1 MSKTQQEAKRLY
13 LIPCIQGYEST
24 KDPKNSKPILFLFLF
39 FLNGVFFFLGG
50 GGLWG
55 WGKGNLQSCTS
66 NFGVSFNFVLGLY
79 IFVILNLNS
88 AICFNLSI

>member
-24 KDPKNSKPILFLFLF
+24 KDPKNSKPILFSFLF
-39 FLNGVFFFLGG
+39 FKWGVFLGG
-50 GGLWG
+50 GGG

>member
-24 KDPKNSKPILFLFLF
+24 KDPKNSKPILFSFLF
-39 FLNGVFFFLGG
+39 FKWGVFFWGG
-50 GGLWG
+50 GGGG

>member
-39 FLNGVFFFLGG
+39 FLNGVFFFGG
-50 GGLWG
+50 GGG
-55 WGKGNLQSCTS
+55 
-66 NFGVSFNFVLGLY
+66 FVG
-79 IFVILNLNS
+79 
-88 AICFNLSI
+88 

>member
-50 GGLWG
+50 GVCGG
-55 WGKGNLQSCTS
+55 
-66 NFGVSFNFVLGLY
+66 GVRVTYNPAPRTLG
-79 IFVILNLNS
+79 
-88 AICFNLSI
+88 